1 MVLSRRLEYI
11 SVEIIKKICFSFFR
25 KTTYPF
31 RCTSSIFPLNMN
43 YTIKPVIQ
51 LLQQL
56 PTINNNNNNN
66 NNSNNNDNYTLKI

>member
-25 KTTYPF
+25 KTTYHF

-56 PTINNNNNNN
+56 LLIIIIIIIIIVIIMIITH
-66 NNSNNNDNYTLKI
+66 